1 MSLENIKDGELK
13 EVFDALEDTFKAN
26 GIDFYMI
33 GAIARNIW
41 YAKGDEKFRTTKDVD
56 FAVMIGIKEDYQ
68 KVRDDLYK
76 KGYTESRSNAFVV
89 ISPTGLQIDLLPFGA
104 IEIDEEVKFEGQG
117 LTSIKVNGFQEVYSM
132 GTEDVTLKTGHQFKI
147 ATLPA
152 IVLLKFIAYDDRPEL
167 RFKDATDIIN
177 IVEHHFN
184 LQSEFIYENHA
195 DLFGGEDDDITL
207 EEISAMVIG
216 REIKK
221 MIKENASLSSR
232 LNRIISEHTEL
243 MDKSALIRN
252 MVNESG
258 KDVEKIVAILKA
270 MLNHLK
276 D

>member
-1 MSLENIKDGELK
+1 MNLENIKDGELK

-26 GIDFYMI
+26 KIDFYMI

-56 FAVMIGIKEDYQ
+56 FAVMVGSKSDYQ
-68 KVRDDLYK
+68 KVRNDLYK
-76 KGYTESRSNAFVV
+76 KGYTESRSNSFVV

-117 LTSIKVNGFQEVYSM
+117 LISIKVNGFQEVFNM
-132 GTEDVTLKTGHQFKI
+132 GIEHVTLETGHQFKI
-147 ATLPA
+147 ATLPS

-167 RFKDATDIIN
+167 RFKDARDIIN
-177 IVEHHFN
+177 IIEHYFN

-195 DLFGGEDDDITL
+195 DLFGGDDEDITL
-207 EEISAMVIG
+207 EEISAMVVG

-221 MIKENASLSSR
+221 MIKENADLNSR
-232 LNRIISEHTEL
+232 LSRIISEHL
-243 MDKSALIRN
+243 DQMDKSALIRN

-258 KDVEKIVAILKA
+258 KDVEKVVAILRA
-270 MLNHLK
+270 MLNYIT